1 MGFFS
6 RLLND
11 GFERCDDQKEK
22 WFFSKD
28 GERAF
33 GQNDRYNDMMDLLDG
48 QYEASAET
56 WGFTLPP
63 KKSFF
68 YLSGKLSYICRH
80 SYRRGLPSYY
90 FRAFINSLERD
101 GLKKIYCDEDPIG
114 GSLIFYL
121 SIFSEHE
128 SKFRKL
134 YHPDCLKEEKNPIVY
149 YIKHANE
156 KIIKDPIAN
165 IIALQYIGNA
175 FLDNKD
181 VSKEP
186 WILNGIDGME
196 DMEYGELGKIIE
208 ETVEYPDYLSD
219 EEYFDNLYSEN
230 SDDSD
235 LDDSYID
242 DSDLD
247 DSYVDVSD
255 Y

>member
-11 GFERCDDQKEK
+11 GFERCDDRKEK

-33 GQNDRYNDMMDLLDG
+33 GQNDGYNDMMNLLDG

-68 YLSGKLSYICRH
+68 YLSGRLSFICRH

-90 FRAFINSLERD
+90 FSAFINSLKRD
-101 GLKKIYCDEDPIG
+101 CLKKIYCNEDPIC
-114 GSLIFYL
+114 GSLIFFL
-121 SIFSEHE
+121 SLFSQDE
-128 SKFRKL
+128 SRLKKIS
-134 YHPDCLKEEKNPIVY
+134 YPECLMEEKNPIVY

-156 KIIKDPIAN
+156 KIIQDPIAN
-165 IIALQYIGNA
+165 IIALEYIGNA
-175 FLDNKD
+175 LLDDKD
-181 VSKEP
+181 VSKEA
-186 WILNGIDGME
+186 WILDGIDGIE
-196 DMEYGELGKIIE
+196 DKEYVELGEIIK
-208 ETVEYPDYLSD
+208 ETVEFPEYLPE
-219 EEYFDNLYSEN
+219 EEYFENLHYGCSEK
-230 SDDSD
+230 SDDAD

-242 DSDLD
+242 DSN
-247 DSYVDVSD
+247 Y
-255 Y
+255 